1 MFFAAPTASP
11 NGATRISQDSLEP
24 AQPGTIETRLWLEEH
39 EWLYDLLR
47 NKFYID
53 DAYQWVINRVV
64 LVVAGA
70 VSWYDRAVVN
80 DTGVNGPADLTRF
93 GGFLLKFHETGR
105 MPNYALAMTLGIVVL
120 AVIAFFVGT

>member
-47 NKFYID
+47 S
-53 DAYQWVINRVV
+53 A
-64 LVVAGA
+64 A
-70 VSWYDRAVVN
+70 
-80 DTGVNGPADLTRF
+80 
-93 GGFLLKFHETGR
+93 
-105 MPNYALAMTLGIVVL
+105 
-120 AVIAFFVGT
+120 